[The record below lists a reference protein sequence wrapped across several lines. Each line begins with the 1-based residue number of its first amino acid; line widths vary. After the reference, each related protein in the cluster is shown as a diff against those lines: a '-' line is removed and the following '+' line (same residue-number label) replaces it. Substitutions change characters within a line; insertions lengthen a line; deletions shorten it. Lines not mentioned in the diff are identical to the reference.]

1 VNSRFLRLRVLFCC
15 LVLGAAAAVWAETPN
30 DGGPPGGK
38 PSGPPPEAVNACKGK
53 SEGDSVSFSFR
64 DGHQVT
70 GVCHTDNG
78 VLAARPS
85 GPGPGG
91 HP

>member
-1 VNSRFLRLRVLFCC
+1 MNPRSVPLRALLCC
-15 LVLGAAAAVWAETPN
+15 LFIGAAAAASADPP
-30 DGGPPGGK
+30 DGGGPQDHPP
-38 PSGPPPEAVNACKGK
+38 GPPPEAVNACKGK

-70 GVCHTDNG
+70 GICHTDNG
-78 VLAARPS
+78 VLAARPN

>member
-1 VNSRFLRLRVLFCC
+1 MSSKSARLSVLFCC
-15 LVLGAAAAVWAETPN
+15 LFAGAAAAVSAETPN
-30 DGGPPGGK
+30 DAAPPGR
-38 PSGPPPEAVNACKGK
+38 PAGPPPEAVDACKGK

-85 GPGPGG
+85 GPGPGS